1 MADLCEDVNE
11 PPCSLKVISS
21 PRIHCLAKDGSS
33 RRVDIIAIDRRNDR
47 AIIIDPNLRFE
58 TAVEQS
64 VTVHEGKKTIYDPTI
79 QYFRDY
85 HHIKGQIEF
94 TVLLSQSLE
103 FTVSRTT
110 DLQRQF
116 TVLELGSL
124 QLRST
129 ALELRSLQ
137 LRSTALELKPSDA
150 DADAD
155 AHSIRTPA
163 HKSGLLALAYSLTE

>member
-1 MADLCEDVNE
+1 MVEENKTKWKDHVDRMAENRLPKKIMNYRPSGKRDLGRPRKMWLDDRDQNRTT
-11 PPCSLKVISS
+11 SS
-21 PRIHCLAKDGSS
+21 
-33 RRVDIIAIDRRNDR
+33 
-47 AIIIDPNLRFE
+47 
-58 TAVEQS
+58 Q
-64 VTVHEGKKTIYDPTI
+64 
-79 QYFRDY
+79 
-85 HHIKGQIEF
+85 F

-103 FTVSRTT
+103 FKVSRTT

-137 LRSTALELKPSDA
+137 LRSNALELRPSDA

-155 AHSIRTPA
+155 AHSSRTPA